1 MSKDPYSRPD
11 FLLDTYRAKVPIL
24 GNLVV
29 VLQGYLP
36 DRELSLINP
45 KSRALLKGEIH
56 ELILTD
62 ETEAGPGQTVNNIAY
77 VGFVEIEQGGV
88 AVVGDKIVINGQNIG
103 KVAGFDITH
112 MPNHLNI
119 VLKSSQLLSGADSDL
134 ELRNKVEIFTERG
147 C

>member
-11 FLLDTYRAKVPIL
+11 FLIDTYWAKVPIL

-36 DRELSLINP
+36 DRELILINP

-62 ETEAGPGQTVNNIAY
+62 EIDAGPGQTVNNITY

-103 KVAGFDITH
+103 TVAGFDITH

-119 VLKSSQLLSGADSDL
+119 VLKSPQLLSGADSNL
-134 ELRNKVEIFTERG
+134 KLRNKVEIFTERG

>member
-1 MSKDPYSRPD
+1 MSKDPYSRSD
-11 FLLDTYRAKVPIL
+11 FLLDTYWAKVPIL

-56 ELILTD
+56 ELILTN
-62 ETEAGPGQTVNNIAY
+62 EIEAGPGQTVNNIAY

-88 AVVGDKIVINGQNIG
+88 AVVGDKIVINGQNMG
-103 KVAGFDITH
+103 TVAGFDITH

-119 VLKSSQLLSGADSDL
+119 VLKSSQLLSGADSDFK
-134 ELRNKVEIFTERG
+134 LRNKVEIFTERG